1 MSGRHTGVNIAN
13 VIIVVLDQVK
23 ITSRVNAEN
32 NTKMIEELENLFH
45 KRELFDFVTKEHQ
58 VHCFPHTVNISTG
71 HVVKALTSAP
81 NEQEPPNNH
90 VPSTTQTYEQAVAR
104 NPITM
109 AHAAICVIHILGAC
123 QEAFTKVIEEGNK
136 DGRFKDFAG
145 NSIKLKQLQLLHDV
159 PTCWDSVYYMIQ
171 HF

>member
-1 MSGRHTGVNIAN
+1 MRRLISGH
-13 VIIVVLDQVK
+13 LDCEHRDEY
-23 ITSRVNAEN
+23 IT
-32 NTKMIEELENLFH
+32 
-45 KRELFDFVTKEHQ
+45 
-58 VHCFPHTVNISTG
+58 
-71 HVVKALTSAP
+71 P

-90 VPSTTQTYEQAVAR
+90 VPSTTQTYKQAVAR

-109 AHAAICVIHILGAC
+109 AHAAICVIRISGAC

-136 DGRFKDFAG
+136 DGWFKDFAG

-171 HF
+171 HFWYLHPVSPLISINLHQSPSITYVYCTVYRPLTIS